1 MMTDRGME
9 LFEKQS
15 DAAGTLEVLR
25 EQLPLQR
32 FVAENLTQAVVEGE
46 VALPGGLREETAVL
60 SAEAMAV
67 LDRSVVDADRVTAE
81 GKVVFHVLYTQGD
94 PTHVSALEASAE
106 FSHSMEAPGAQAGMT
121 APVSLMAEHV
131 EASAQGGRLHLM
143 AILRVHAR
151 VLSDEPIEVVAGV
164 RGAEGLMLRTET
176 LGGCQTAA
184 RGEQDVLV
192 RDECDLGAVL
202 QITDTLYATA
212 IATVQDVMGGEERA
226 TLSGNIL
233 LEVTHRS
240 AMPSR
245 PLVVTR
251 HTIPFEESVPLAG
264 EEGDSLCAGAVVK
277 DVAVLSQEGQEE
289 GSRTLRAEVLLG
301 LNAQS
306 ARQRDMC
313 LLLDAYTT
321 QGDSLALER
330 QPVRRALA
338 HRQVHTAESGKL
350 TLMLDGQTPVR
361 TPLRASLR
369 PVVTDLSRA
378 GGKLCVEGMME
389 VTLLY
394 MTDDTEAPQTY
405 QAEEPFRMS
414 FACDLSL
421 PESLVLTP
429 SNIDVNGIT
438 SDRVEVKYILHLDCH
453 DVQLAGE
460 SLVTKVE
467 REPSGEAEPG
477 ILVCFSQPGE
487 SLWDIAKRYRVSCD
501 SLKRM
506 NPDLEEGG
514 GQARQVILW
523 RK

>member
-1 MMTDRGME
+1 MMTDRSMDF
-9 LFEKQS
+9 LEKQS
-15 DAAGTLEVLR
+15 AGAAKALEVLR
-25 EQLPLQR
+25 EELPLQR
-32 FVAENLTQAVVEGE
+32 FVGENLGQAVVEGE
-46 VALPGGLREETAVL
+46 VALPGGLREETTVL

-67 LDRSVVDADRVTAE
+67 LDRSVAEADRVTAE

-94 PTHVSALEASAE
+94 PTHVRALEASAE
-106 FSHSMEAPGAQAGMT
+106 FSHPVEVSGAQAGMT
-121 APVSLMAEHV
+121 APVSLMVEHV

-143 AILRVHAR
+143 AILRVQVR
-151 VLSDEPIEVVAGV
+151 VFSDEPMEVVTGV
-164 RGAEGLMLRTET
+164 RGVDGLMLRTET
-176 LGGCQTAA
+176 LSGCQTVA

-233 LEVTHRS
+233 LEVVHRS

-245 PLVVTR
+245 PLVITR
-251 HTIPFEESVPLAG
+251 HTIPFEETVSLTG

-277 DVAVLSQEGQEE
+277 DVAVLSQEGEEE

-301 LNAQS
+301 LNAQA
-306 ARQRDMC
+306 ARQRDLC

-321 QGDSLALER
+321 QGDCLALEK
-330 QPVRRALA
+330 QEVQRALA
-338 HRQVHTAESGKL
+338 HRQAA
-350 TLMLDGQTPVR
+350 VR
-361 TPLRASLR
+361 TPLRAALR
-369 PVVTDLSRA
+369 PVVTDMTRA
-378 GGKLCVEGMME
+378 GGKLNVEGMME

-394 MTDDTEAPQTY
+394 MTDDTETPQTY
-405 QAEEPFRMS
+405 QAEEPFRMC
-414 FACDLSL
+414 FACDVSL
-421 PESLVLTP
+421 PESLVLTT

-438 SDRVEVKYILHLDCH
+438 SDRVEVKYILHLNCH
-453 DVQLAGE
+453 DVQLASE
-460 SLVTKVE
+460 SLVTQVAQ
-467 REPSGEAEPG
+467 EPAEEAEPG
-477 ILVCFSQPGE
+477 ILMYFSQPGE

-506 NPDLEEGG
+506 NPDLEENGG
-514 GQARQVILW
+514 DQPQRVILW